1 MRKFVSMSNQGI
13 MKCQIPELPLKLSNF
28 IDDTDDKE

>member
-13 MKCQIPELPLKLSNF
+13 MKCQIPELPFKLSIF
-28 IDDTDDKE
+28 TDETDDKE